1 MYDFLQSFV
10 AGVKPVFILY
20 DIIFF
25 FGFLYALLN
34 VWKYRPHM
42 GMGHTAHEAPTLS
55 RQVAKDQWQG
65 IRKKFNSGI
74 PDLMKAAIM
83 DADKFVDN
91 ILKSAGYKGE
101 HMAERL
107 EKILRDD
114 IESIDQLW
122 EAHRY
127 RNEIVHSPDF
137 DFIEGDAEKVMQDYE
152 SFLREIHI
160 LEPAAL

>member
-10 AGVKPVFILY
+10 AGVKPVFILF

-25 FGFLYALLN
+25 FGFLYALIN
-34 VWKYRPHM
+34 GWKYRPHI
-42 GMGHTAHEAPTLS
+42 GLGHAEHPAPTLS
-55 RQVAKDQWQG
+55 RQVAKEQWQE

-74 PDLMKAAIM
+74 PDLMKSAIM
-83 DADKFVDN
+83 EADKFVDT
-91 ILKSAGYKGE
+91 ILKTAGYKGE
-101 HMAERL
+101 HMADRL

-114 IESIDQLW
+114 IKTIDKLW

-127 RNEIVHSPDF
+127 RNEVVHSPDF
-137 DFIEGDAEKVMQDYE
+137 DFIESDAERTMQDYE
-152 SFLREIHI
+152 AFLREIQI